1 VLLYIPALKGEAF
14 SCNDVF
20 SRFIIDA
27 LKGYNIQFCAK
38 VVDHVY
44 TSTTLIL
51 VERGK
56 DRRFINYVGA
66 NAYLDFEHVTKCY
79 GEVKPKYF
87 FLAMGALGEFDSIAY
102 KAVEKVDSDGVLT
115 FLDFVLIQREKIPY
129 IMKAIE
135 HSDIVHCNQ
144 LELRILTGEEG
155 IDEGA
160 RKILRRSSVKL
171 LFVTLG
177 EDGAILYTRGGLKI
191 SQKPFNVNVVDPTGA
206 GDAFVAGVLYLLSR
220 NGVEKDMLVNID
232 VNTLIDML
240 AFGQAAGAACVT
252 MPGATTGVSRETV
265 EVLLKS
271 QYSSVKQYTKVEEF
285 VL

>member
-1 VLLYIPALKGEAF
+1 VL
-14 SCNDVF
+14 
-20 SRFIIDA
+20 
-27 LKGYNIQFCAK
+27 
-38 VVDHVY
+38 
-44 TSTTLIL
+44 
-51 VERGK
+51 
-56 DRRFINYVGA
+56 
-66 NAYLDFEHVTKCY
+66 
-79 GEVKPKYF
+79 
-87 FLAMGALGEFDSIAY
+87 LGEFDSIAY

-177 EDGAILYTRGGLKI
+177 EDGAILYTRSGLKI

-206 GDAFVAGVLYLLSR
+206 GDAFVAEVLHLLSR